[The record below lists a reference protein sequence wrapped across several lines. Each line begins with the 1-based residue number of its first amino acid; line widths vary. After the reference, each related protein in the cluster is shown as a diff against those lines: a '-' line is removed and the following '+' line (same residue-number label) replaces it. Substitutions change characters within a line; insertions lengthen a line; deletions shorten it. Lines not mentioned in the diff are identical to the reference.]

1 MIQKFYFS
9 TREVIE
15 IQSSIYYK
23 ITDNLGFN
31 SLANTIKE
39 YADACYNLISR
50 ILAIANQK
58 KVEILELGPG
68 TLFFANNFLE
78 LIRNSGLEVQYTVV
92 DVNDQLEPSCQK
104 LGINFINSSFHQFAI
119 TNKKRFD
126 FLFMNQ
132 ALDMWA
138 GENYVYSSNTN
149 NKYKVFWKLFD
160 TESKRFIS
168 EQELQKYYLNEFNGL
183 FWIKFYQASK
193 RVISSLHHQQY
204 GLEKILLPYSFFGLI
219 QKIRLGGFIQDYW
232 NIDKETSL
240 RTGLSATDCSSLLT
254 KFPLNKQSDT
264 IERYLNIIKKNS
276 SLLSIVKF
284 QNISLMNWFTSNI
297 IPFGTR
303 DVTYSPEIS
312 RVVSLVEKSFNYEIF
327 TLKRFV
333 SKLVS
338 QEAGDLIDE
347 NQFGSEKNFLFFE
360 RKFLKGR

>member
-1 MIQKFYFS
+1 MLQKFDFS

-50 ILAIANQK
+50 ILTIANQK
-58 KVEILELGPG
+58 QAEILEMGPG
-68 TLFFANNFLE
+68 TLFFATNFLE
-78 LIRNSGLEVQYTVV
+78 LARNSGLDVHYTVV
-92 DVNDQLEPSCQK
+92 DVNEQLKSSCQK
-104 LGINFINSSFHQFAI
+104 LGINFINSSFHQFAM
-119 TNKKRFD
+119 TNRKKFD

-138 GENYVYSSNTN
+138 GENYIYSTNTN
-149 NKYKVFWKLFD
+149 NKYRVFWKLFD
-160 TESKRFIS
+160 TKSKKSIS
-168 EQELQKYYLNEFNGL
+168 EQELQNYYINEFNGL

-193 RVISSLHHQQY
+193 RVISSLHHRQN
-204 GLEKILLPYSFFGLI
+204 GLEKILLPYPFFGLL

-232 NIDKETSL
+232 NFEKETSL
-240 RTGLSATDCSSLLT
+240 RTGLCAADCSNLLMN
-254 KFPLNKQSDT
+254 FPFNKQSDI
-264 IERYLNIIKKNS
+264 IERYFNIINKNS
-276 SLLSIVKF
+276 SLLSIVKAR
-284 QNISLMNWFTSNI
+284 NINLMNWFTSNV

-327 TLKRFV
+327 SLKRFV
-333 SKLVS
+333 NKLVS
-338 QEAGDLIDE
+338 ETVSAEIDE
-347 NQFGSEKNFLFFE
+347 NQFGSEKNILFFE